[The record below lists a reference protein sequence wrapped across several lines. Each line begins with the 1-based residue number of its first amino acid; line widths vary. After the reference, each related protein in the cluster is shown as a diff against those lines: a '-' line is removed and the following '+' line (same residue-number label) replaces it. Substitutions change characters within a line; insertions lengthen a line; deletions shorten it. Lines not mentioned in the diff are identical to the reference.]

1 MLNGAESFQRE
12 IINDA
17 SFYNKCFP
25 GVTNADIVMLENAGH
40 GLHFEHP
47 IKVRKL
53 IHSFLLANDE
63 DFEGAADEHNIATNL
78 SDNQRHNIK

>member
-12 IINDA
+12 IIDDA
-17 SFYNKCFP
+17 SFYRSCFP
-25 GVTNADIVMLENAGH
+25 DLTNDDIVMLENAGH

-53 IHSFLLANDE
+53 IHAFILAKDGSE
-63 DFEGAADEHNIATNL
+63 E
-78 SDNQRHNIK
+78 